1 MKIKIINLLCFL
13 IGFIGMVGFI
23 IILNN
28 QTKSKPE
35 YFFDETNLSFEYI
48 DEIRKYNF
56 EKNQFEQYYIE
67 DTIVIKN
74 VLDQKEKEKIISL
87 IRDKNIFRLD
97 SIYQKG
103 HGIIVTLPNLRK
115 NIIISDKTINRHFVL
130 TSAFEENNYLSN
142 KKDYNELIN
151 FINELNSILDKN
163 DKIKHLKKTDL
174 EFM

>member
-56 EKNQFEQYYIE
+56 EKMDMQTKIG
-67 DTIVIKN
+67 
-74 VLDQKEKEKIISL
+74 VLVKL
-87 IRDKNIFRLD
+87 
-97 SIYQKG
+97 
-103 HGIIVTLPNLRK
+103 
-115 NIIISDKTINRHFVL
+115 HF
-130 TSAFEENNYLSN
+130 
-142 KKDYNELIN
+142 YN
-151 FINELNSILDKN
+151 
-163 DKIKHLKKTDL
+163 
-174 EFM
+174 

>member
-1 MKIKIINLLCFL
+1 MTL
-13 IGFIGMVGFI
+13 ILGK
-23 IILNN
+23 L
-28 QTKSKPE
+28 T
-35 YFFDETNLSFEYI
+35 
-48 DEIRKYNF
+48 
-56 EKNQFEQYYIE
+56 
-67 DTIVIKN
+67 
-74 VLDQKEKEKIISL
+74 
-87 IRDKNIFRLD
+87 
-97 SIYQKG
+97 
-103 HGIIVTLPNLRK
+103 IVTLPNLRK

>member
-35 YFFDETNLSFEYI
+35 YFFDETNLSFEYT

-87 IRDKNIFRLD
+87 IRDKNIFKLD
-97 SIYQKG
+97 SIYQTG
-103 HGIIVTLPNLRK
+103 HEIIVTLPNLGK